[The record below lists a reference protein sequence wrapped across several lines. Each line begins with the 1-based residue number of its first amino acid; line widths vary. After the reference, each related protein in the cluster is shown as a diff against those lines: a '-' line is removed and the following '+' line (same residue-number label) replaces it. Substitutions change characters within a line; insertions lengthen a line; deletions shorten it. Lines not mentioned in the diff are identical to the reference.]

1 MPLPALLIWVSVAV
15 ATGVGIKKGVDAKSD
30 FDRAKRIGEYA
41 EEKME
46 KEKKSLEDARVNT
59 QKALEKLG
67 KVKVQCFANQIKYL
81 IEMIEK
87 RNKKGYS
94 KISGFEEDISIE
106 NLDNVKEFVLQS
118 LEIEKGIGTGAVT
131 GAVTGALAALG
142 AYGSVGMLAT
152 ASTGTAIGTLSGA
165 AATNATLAWLGGG
178 ALAAGGFGMAGG
190 MVALGGI
197 VLGPALAVGGFL
209 MASKAEEAVTKA
221 REYEAQ
227 VDVAIEEIKTI
238 KTEMKAI
245 RAAAAE
251 QENALIQLA
260 NRFDQVKITDV
271 DDTAGFKQMALIG
284 KNLKAL
290 LDIPVL
296 KEDGTANKNIKSQC
310 AGLLE
315 IGENA

>member
-1 MPLPALLIWVSVAV
+1 
-15 ATGVGIKKGVDAKSD
+15 
-30 FDRAKRIGEYA
+30 
-41 EEKME
+41 ME
-46 KEKKSLEDARVNT
+46 KEKKSLENARVNT

-131 GAVTGALAALG
+131 GALTGALAALG

-251 QENALIQLA
+251 QKNALIQLA

>member
-1 MPLPALLIWVSVAV
+1 MPFPALFIWGFAAV
-15 ATGVGIKKGVDAKSD
+15 AICVGVKKGVDAKSD

-131 GAVTGALAALG
+131 GALAALG

-178 ALAAGGFGMAGG
+178 ALAAGGFGMA
-190 MVALGGI
+190 
-197 VLGPALAVGGFL
+197 
-209 MASKAEEAVTKA
+209 
-221 REYEAQ
+221 
-227 VDVAIEEIKTI
+227 
-238 KTEMKAI
+238 
-245 RAAAAE
+245 
-251 QENALIQLA
+251 
-260 NRFDQVKITDV
+260 
-271 DDTAGFKQMALIG
+271 
-284 KNLKAL
+284 
-290 LDIPVL
+290 
-296 KEDGTANKNIKSQC
+296 
-310 AGLLE
+310 
-315 IGENA
+315 

>member
-1 MPLPALLIWVSVAV
+1 MPFPALLIWGAAIF
-15 ATGVGIKKGVDAKSD
+15 ATGVGVKKGFDAKSD

-41 EEKME
+41 EEKMD

-118 LEIEKGIGTGAVT
+118 LEIEKGIGT

>member
-1 MPLPALLIWVSVAV
+1 MPFPALLIWGAAIV
-15 ATGVGIKKGVDAKSD
+15 ATGVGVKKGFDAKSD

-41 EEKME
+41 EEKMDE
-46 KEKKSLEDARVNT
+46 EKKSLEDARVNT

-131 GAVTGALAALG
+131 GALAALG

-152 ASTGTAIGTLSGA
+152 VSTGTAIGTLSGA

>member
-1 MPLPALLIWVSVAV
+1 
-15 ATGVGIKKGVDAKSD
+15 
-30 FDRAKRIGEYA
+30 
-41 EEKME
+41 ME
-46 KEKKSLEDARVNT
+46 KEKKSLENARVNT

-118 LEIEKGIGTGAVT
+118 LEIEKGIGT

-251 QENALIQLA
+251 QKNALIQLA